1 MKRAA
6 ILVCVASLGAAHGG
20 EPADDLAAKRSER
33 QSSLEKSRALALKL
47 LSPGMSFAEA
57 RELFPELLCGERDAQ
72 TLATCSFFPSPPFM
86 KNPSELDSLA
96 GMRADHWSIKFDQAD
111 RLAIVYVNM
120 SSGNFPEVMA
130 ATRAKYGKPT
140 ASETSV
146 FQNGFGAKFSGR
158 SSRWNKGAAILEI
171 DEYYGDRNTMQVRLG
186 TRAAADAVKKF
197 ARDNATKRGVKD
209 L

>member
-6 ILVCVASLGAAHGG
+6 ILVCVASLGTAQGS
-20 EPADDLAAKRSER
+20 EPADELAAKRLER
-33 QSSLEKSRALALKL
+33 QTSLARSRALALKL
-47 LSPGMSFAEA
+47 LSPGMSFTEA

-72 TLATCSFFPSPPFM
+72 TLATCSFVPSPPFM

-96 GMRADHWSIKFDQAD
+96 GMRADYWAMQFDQAD
-111 RLAIVYVNM
+111 RLAIVSVNM

-130 ATRAKYGKPT
+130 ATREKYGKPA

-158 SSRWNKGAAILEI
+158 SSRWNKGSAILEI
-171 DEYYGDRNTMQVRLG
+171 DEYYGDGNTMQVRLG
-186 TRAAADAVKKF
+186 ARAAVDAVKKF
-197 ARDNATKRGVKD
+197 TADKATKRGAKD